1 MAIRGQVAIAGRRS
15 PDETPV
21 AQTEVIVRIPNVRR
35 IVSLAVALVALVAA
49 GMLAAPE
56 PPPKPTPAMK
66 PLPDGQR
73 DFDFLI
79 GKWKYHLKR
88 LQNPLTGS
96 TSWIELDG
104 TGVCRPI
111 WNGNAQID
119 ELDVDGPSGHI
130 RGLTLRLYNP
140 ESRQWNLNWANAS
153 NGTLG
158 VPTIGSFKDGV
169 GEFFDQEAYNG
180 RTILV
185 RYRWT
190 GAKTDSPHF
199 EQSFSDDGGKTWE
212 VNWITDQVRVKE

>member
-1 MAIRGQVAIAGRRS
+1 MAIVGDRFLERDSARRLEDGTEVVVGITDIGRIGLFALAIVVSGG
-15 PDETPV
+15 TPV
-21 AQTEVIVRIPNVRR
+21 Q
-35 IVSLAVALVALVAA
+35 
-49 GMLAAPE
+49 AAPE
-56 PPPKPTPAMK
+56 PAPKPTPSMK

-96 TSWIELDG
+96 TSWIEFDG

-119 ELDVDGPSGHI
+119 ELDVDGPTGRI
-130 RGLTLRLYNP
+130 QGLTLRLYNP
-140 ESRQWNLNWANAS
+140 QSRQWSLNWANAA
-153 NGTLG
+153 NGRLD

-169 GEFFDQEAYNG
+169 GEFFDQETYKG

-190 GAKTDSPHF
+190 GTKTDSPHF

>member
-1 MAIRGQVAIAGRRS
+1 M
-15 PDETPV
+15 
-21 AQTEVIVRIPNVRR
+21 RIPDIGR
-35 IVSLAVALVALVAA
+35 IGFFALALVVT
-49 GMLAAPE
+49 GGNPVQAAPE
-56 PPPKPTPAMK
+56 TAPKPTPSMK

-96 TSWIELDG
+96 TSWIEFDG

-119 ELDVDGPSGHI
+119 ELDVDGPTGRI
-130 RGLTLRLYNP
+130 QGLTLRLYNP
-140 ESRQWNLNWANAS
+140 ESRQWNLNWANAA
-153 NGTLG
+153 NGRLD

-169 GEFFDQEAYNG
+169 GEFFDQETYKG

-185 RYRWT
+185 RYLWT
-190 GAKTDSPHF
+190 GTKTDSPHF

>member
-1 MAIRGQVAIAGRRS
+1 VRTRTAGRIGFL
-15 PDETPV
+15 V
-21 AQTEVIVRIPNVRR
+21 LAIV
-35 IVSLAVALVALVAA
+35 AVAASGTSPAE
-49 GMLAAPE
+49 AAPE

-66 PLPDGQR
+66 PLRDGQR

-79 GKWKYHLKR
+79 GKWRYHLKR

-96 TSWIELDG
+96 TTWIEFDG

-119 ELDVDGPSGHI
+119 ELDVNGPTG
-130 RGLTLRLYNP
+130 RVQGLTLRLYDP
-140 ESRQWNLNWANAS
+140 QSRQWNLNWANAS
-153 NGTLG
+153 NGRLD
-158 VPTIGSFKDGV
+158 VPTIGSFQDGV
-169 GEFFDQEAYNG
+169 GEFFDQEAYRG

-190 GAKTDSPHF
+190 GTTTNSPHF

-212 VNWITDQVRVKE
+212 VNWITDQVRVD

>member
-1 MAIRGQVAIAGRRS
+1 MRQKSWKCTGPLAPALAAILSAS
-15 PDETPV
+15 P
-21 AQTEVIVRIPNVRR
+21 AF
-35 IVSLAVALVALVAA
+35 LV
-49 GMLAAPE
+49 AAPE
-56 PPPKPTPAMK
+56 PAPKVTPAMA
-66 PLPDGQR
+66 PLRDGQH
-73 DFDFLI
+73 DFDFLL

-96 TSWIELDG
+96 TSWIEFDG
-104 TGVCRPI
+104 AGNCRPI

-119 ELDVDGPSGHI
+119 ELDVNGPSGHVQ
-130 RGLTLRLYNP
+130 GLTLRLYNP
-140 ESRQWNLNWANAS
+140 ESRQWNLNWANAKD
-153 NGTLG
+153 GTLG

-169 GEFFDQEAYNG
+169 GEFFDQETYRG

-190 GAKTDSPHF
+190 GATSSSPHF